1 MNQEKINIDN
11 LFKDKLKGFSGT
23 PSDKVWSQ
31 VNASLAQQ
39 GLYNSFWTRSRKW
52 VTVVV
57 LLIFASGL
65 LWLVSDLPERVPKPT
80 NTASLN
86 ILSQNDL
93 LAEDINA
100 QSGDMMQ
107 NDPSYEGLL
116 VTEDS
121 GNNLFGEN
129 DIAKADISVMGES
142 VNNSEVNVVDLQIT
156 SDPVEEKREDYS
168 VLAFSEKP
176 EIELPLEVILEMA
189 SAKTSSQRFDFP
201 LYRMQMKENQWSS
214 TAYNSL
220 EEQHYY
226 SDSKTETNITQISDL
241 TPWHRFSQKPSYLCV
256 GASAGPEYLFYSRDK
271 RNSGMGYGIDF
282 YYNKS
287 GFILRSGLQIARYGD
302 QGEYD
307 LNYQRV
313 DSLGYMYT
321 VESFTID
328 PNNPDSVIFNL
339 KIEGVYDSVNVSERR
354 VTDAYYSYLQLPF
367 MVGYTVA
374 GIGNFSFDFTAG
386 PVFNI
391 LIKEN
396 NPNPE
401 VPVGNDIYMSEVK
414 NNSDSWI
421 RTNIQLRASMALHY
435 RFSKNLRLSLEP
447 TYNYYINP
455 VFSGNINDVS
465 SPYSLG
471 ARIGLMY
478 KF

>member
-1 MNQEKINIDN
+1 MSQEKINIDN
-11 LFKDKLKGFSGT
+11 LFKDKLKGFSET

-39 GLYNSFWTRSRKW
+39 GLYNSFWARSRKW
-52 VTVVV
+52 ATVVV

-65 LWLVSDLPERVPKPT
+65 FWLVSDSPERVFKTT
-80 NTASLN
+80 NTASIN
-86 ILSQNDL
+86 TIPQNDL
-93 LAEDINA
+93 FAEDANA
-100 QSGDMMQ
+100 EDLDVMQ
-107 NDPSYEGLL
+107 NDPSNEGFL

-121 GNNLFGEN
+121 ENILFEQD
-129 DIAKADISVMGES
+129 DIAKDDIPVMEES
-142 VNNSEVNVVDLQIT
+142 VNNREVNIVDIQMI
-156 SDPVEEKREDYS
+156 SDPVEEKRDNTS

-176 EIELPLEVILEMA
+176 EIQMPLETILEES
-189 SAKTSSQRFDFP
+189 SAKTSSQRIEFP

-214 TAYNSL
+214 TAYNTL
-220 EEQHYY
+220 EEQHFF
-226 SDSKTETNITQISDL
+226 SNSNTETGITQISDL

-287 GFILRSGLQIARYGD
+287 GFILRSGLQMSRYGD
-302 QGEYD
+302 QGEYE

-321 VESFTID
+321 VESFTFD

-374 GIGNFSFDFTAG
+374 GIGNLSFDFTAG

-401 VPVGNDIYMSEVK
+401 VPVGNDIYMGEMV
-414 NNSDSWI
+414 NNSDPWI
-421 RTNIQLRASMALHY
+421 KTNIQFRASMAMHY
-435 RFSKNLRLSLEP
+435 RFSKNFRLSLEP
-447 TYNYYINP
+447 TYNYYMDP
-455 VFSGNINDVS
+455 VYTDNINDVS